1 MVDLANSVKQ
11 TRVYQEGVE
20 DGERKLILRQLTRR
34 VCTLSAPVKSQIEAL
49 SVEQLEALGDAL
61 LEFTSESDLV
71 TWLNQ

>member
-1 MVDLANSVKQ
+1 MVDLADSFKQ
-11 TRVYQEGVE
+11 TRYQEGVE

-34 VCTLSAPVKSQIEAL
+34 VGTLSAPVKSQIEAL

-71 TWLNQ
+71 TWLEQR

>member
-1 MVDLANSVKQ
+1 MFDLADSVKQ

-20 DGERKLILRQLTRR
+20 DGERKLIFRLLTRR
-34 VCTLSAPVKSQIEAL
+34 VGTLSASVKSQIEAL

-71 TWLNQ
+71 TWLEQ